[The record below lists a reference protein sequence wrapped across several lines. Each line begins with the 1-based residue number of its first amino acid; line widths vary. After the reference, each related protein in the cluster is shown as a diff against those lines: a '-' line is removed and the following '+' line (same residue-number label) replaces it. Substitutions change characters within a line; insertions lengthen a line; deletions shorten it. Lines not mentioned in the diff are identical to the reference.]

1 MYTDANK
8 DLWTRDH
15 TVEENNQKKELD
27 ILENILPNTLGME
40 HLIIKLF
47 LVKFSYTNAKSSSS

>member
-15 TVEENNQKKELD
+15 RVEENNQKNELD

-40 HLIIKLF
+40 HLIIKIF
-47 LVKFSYTNAKSSSS
+47 LMKFSYTNA

>member
-15 TVEENNQKKELD
+15 TVEENNQKNELD

-40 HLIIKLF
+40 HLITKLF
-47 LVKFSYTNAKSSSS
+47 LVKFSYTNAKSSST

>member
-15 TVEENNQKKELD
+15 RVEENNQKNELD

>member
-1 MYTDANK
+1 MYIDANK

-15 TVEENNQKKELD
+15 RVEENYQKNELD
-27 ILENILPNTLGME
+27 VLENILPNTLGME

-47 LVKFSYTNAKSSSS
+47 LMKFSFTNA